1 MSLSVFVRHVT
12 QLHSLLRIFLLCRMD
27 AQKQLL
33 CCYLGGR
40 EIPGSLFLLS
50 ASGRKRGSQP
60 TQFACAT

>member
-1 MSLSVFVRHVT
+1 MVVPIEKPLGTFFPFNL
-12 QLHSLLRIFLLCRMD
+12 QL
-27 AQKQLL
+27 QTGV
-33 CCYLGGR
+33 LGGR